1 MSRMRPTSN
10 LRKSAG
16 LSLPEILV
24 GLAIGLITML
34 VIMQVMSMARANQR
48 VTTSAAD
55 TLVNAALGLYTIER
69 EARNAGY
76 GLSSV
81 RTSLGCEV
89 RGKRGAAAASNFVL
103 TPVQITDAAG
113 GAPDTVQFMSSARV
127 GVTLPTRISIDH
139 AVADPALFVESDLG
153 VQTGDIMIAVPQT
166 LSAGVPATTWCSLFE
181 VAGTPSGPNQV
192 PKMIG
197 ANSWNPDVANSVF
210 PATGYSAGDYL
221 INLGSFTRNTYSIN
235 NRVLRLNRFVAT
247 TNGST
252 DSDLYNDIVQLQA
265 VYGRDTTLPADG
277 VVDVWNATAPT
288 SAAEWQQVRA
298 IRMAL
303 VARGALETANV
314 TLDGA
319 QAASTCN
326 SSTPH
331 PAALCWR
338 PDPGGNGV
346 KIDVNIGNATPNWQR
361 YRYRVFESTI
371 ALRNTIWQQ

>member
-1 MSRMRPTSN
+1 MRSPIP

-24 GLAIGLITML
+24 GLAIGLVTML

-48 VTTSAAD
+48 VTSSAAD

-89 RGKRGAAAASNFVL
+89 RGKRGAAAASSFIL
-103 TPVQITDAAG
+103 TPVLITDASG

-139 AVADPALFVESDLG
+139 AVADPAFFVESDLG
-153 VQTGDIMIAVPQT
+153 VQTGDLMIAVPQT
-166 LSAGVPATTWCSLFE
+166 LSAAVPATTWCSLFE

-192 PKMIG
+192 PKMVG
-197 ANSWNPDVANSVF
+197 TNSWNPDVANSVF

-221 INLGSFTRNTYSIN
+221 INLGSFSRNTYSVV
-235 NRVLRLNRFVAT
+235 NRNLRLNRFIASSG
-247 TNGST
+247 TNT
-252 DSDLYNDIVQLQA
+252 DADLYNDIVQMQA
-265 VYGRDTTLPADG
+265 VYGKDTTLPADG
-277 VVDVWNATAPT
+277 LVDVWNATAPT
-288 SAAEWQQVRA
+288 TAAEWQQVRA
-298 IRMAL
+298 IRLAL
-303 VARGALETANV
+303 VARSAAQEPANV

-331 PAALCWR
+331 PAAVCWR

-346 KIDVNIGNATPNWQR
+346 KIDVNLGNATPDWQR